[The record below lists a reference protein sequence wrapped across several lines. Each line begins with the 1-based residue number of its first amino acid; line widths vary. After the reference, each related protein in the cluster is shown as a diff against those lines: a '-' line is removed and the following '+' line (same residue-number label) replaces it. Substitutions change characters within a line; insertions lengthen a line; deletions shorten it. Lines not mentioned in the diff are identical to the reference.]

1 LQGQSI
7 TVNYVTSPAK
17 DEKSTEGKDIEIRSP
32 WLKLLGDNGAL
43 DSATALLSLMNKTHV
58 RKNFH

>member
-1 LQGQSI
+1 M
-7 TVNYVTSPAK
+7 NYVTSPAK